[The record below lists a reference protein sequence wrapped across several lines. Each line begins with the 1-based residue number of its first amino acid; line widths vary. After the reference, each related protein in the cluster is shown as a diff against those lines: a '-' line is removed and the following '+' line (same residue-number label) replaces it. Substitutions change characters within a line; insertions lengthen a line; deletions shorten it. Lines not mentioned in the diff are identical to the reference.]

1 MKKLKLILPM
11 LAFVFAIALSF
22 AFVNATADDFYA
34 TGYVIIEGQPYDV
47 DTNCNSQSTS
57 DCKVRIENLS
67 GTFIVY
73 DSETDEPLKS
83 NAPIQTIDDPRP

>member
-11 LAFVFAIALSF
+11 LAFIFAIALSF

-47 DTNCNSQSTS
+47 DTN
-57 DCKVRIENLS
+57 
-67 GTFIVY
+67 
-73 DSETDEPLKS
+73 S
-83 NAPIQTIDDPRP
+83 NNR